1 MFAAHTAGL
10 RRLIATSLLAASGV
24 AAVPAWSIV
33 SERHL
38 RGISALD
45 CDLEGGT
52 GDPARTFRLLVHARE
67 HQLQLDGAADRFPYE
82 EASDSSLRF
91 RLPLNGQS
99 ALECELELPAGALA
113 CADPKLDARKQR
125 LGLCLRAP

>member
-1 MFAAHTAGL
+1 M
-10 RRLIATSLLAASGV
+10 

-45 CDLEGGT
+45 CDLEGGA
-52 GDPARTFRLLVHARE
+52 GDTARTFRLLVHARE
-67 HQLQLDGAADRFPYE
+67 HQLQLDGASDRFPYE

-91 RLPLNGQS
+91 RLPLSGQS
-99 ALECELELPAGALA
+99 ALDCELELPAGALA
-113 CADPKLDARKQR
+113 CAEPNVSASRQR